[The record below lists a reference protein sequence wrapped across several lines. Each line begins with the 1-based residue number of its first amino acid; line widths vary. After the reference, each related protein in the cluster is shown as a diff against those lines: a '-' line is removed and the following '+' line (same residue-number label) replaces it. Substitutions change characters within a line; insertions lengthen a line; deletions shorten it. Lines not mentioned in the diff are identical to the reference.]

1 MMGRSYSSREVIKK
15 LTDDGW
21 YEIGCRGDHHY
32 FKHNTKNGKITVPH
46 PKKDI
51 KPGIY
56 DSIIKQAGLK

>member
-1 MMGRSYSSREVIKK
+1 MGKSYSSREVIKI

-32 FKHNTKNGKITVPH
+32 FKHKIKKGKITVTH

-51 KPGIY
+51 KPGIFK
-56 DSIIKQAGLK
+56 SIMELAGLK